1 MPETYFYVEWPDGQ
15 KDTCYSPSSVVKDY
29 FQADTRY
36 ALDDFVSLSE
46 KSLKLA
52 SERVREKYGYYCSS
66 AADQLSKIQRSAERF
81 KSYEQPEVTV
91 LKVSGSI
98 RD

>member
-15 KDTCYSPSSVVKDY
+15 KDTCYSPSSVVKAY
-29 FQADTRY
+29 FKADTRY
-36 ALDDFVSLSE
+36 ALDEFVSLSE
-46 KSLKLA
+46 KSLTIA
-52 SERVREKYGYYCSS
+52 SERVRDKYGYYCSS
-66 AADQLSKIQRSAERF
+66 AADKLSKIRCSAERF
-81 KSYEQPEVTV
+81 KSYEQPEVMV